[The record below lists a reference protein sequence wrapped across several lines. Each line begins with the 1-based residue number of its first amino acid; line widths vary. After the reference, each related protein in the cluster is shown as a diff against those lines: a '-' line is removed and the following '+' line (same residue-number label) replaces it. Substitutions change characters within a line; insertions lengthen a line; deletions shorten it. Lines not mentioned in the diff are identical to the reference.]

1 MLSMMRLYFKQLYGQ
16 PNGERNLGILW
27 STDEGEVG
35 SSGGEAGVI

>member
-16 PNGERNLGILW
+16 PNGERNLAILW

-35 SSGGEAGVI
+35 SSGGEAGII